1 METLIQSNPAGSK
14 PKVTETA
21 VSKID
26 NKHAMQSTQSPG
38 HVIKGINL
46 PVMSPKHAASSM
58 LPVAKRILDELLLE
72 CILKTKKIAIPEA
85 AVQEQK
91 SAGRF
96 YRCTHQA

>member
-26 NKHAMQSTQSPG
+26 KHAMQSTQLPG

-46 PVMSPKHAASSM
+46 PVMSIKHAPSSVSP
-58 LPVAKRILDELLLE
+58 LAKRILDELILE
-72 CILKTKKIAIPEA
+72 CTLKTKKVAIPEVA
-85 AVQEQK
+85 RQGQS

-96 YRCTHQA
+96 